1 MTIGAPDSTL
11 VVNGTTLDGTLIGQ
25 LPDTCWGRAAG
36 NFAYR
41 ADLARG
47 VQIGRLVPFRYF
59 GVRDEIDYKNI
70 PWRNRRFDPEQL
82 AAATQTER
90 RMQPLWA
97 AWQAHPGTRTLIFC
111 CSVAHA
117 AFAATW
123 LAARGVRVARVYAAP
138 GSDDRDLALT
148 RLHRGELDAICAV
161 DIFNEGV
168 DVPALD
174 RVVMLR
180 PTESSVIFLQ
190 QLGRG
195 LRAAPGKQA
204 VTVLDFVGNHKIFL
218 ERLRTLLSLG
228 DRAAA
233 LAALVATGRIELPNG
248 CTVELAL
255 GGAYE
260 ALAQPTFTG
269 QIAGEWA
276 ALWPVLRLRGARR
289 VINRPDLAVDRRL
302 RPHRRLGVRL
312 GRPEHH
318 VQRDGGLAGDR
329 GLQRRR

>member
-1 MTIGAPDSTL
+1 
-11 VVNGTTLDGTLIGQ
+11 
-25 LPDTCWGRAAG
+25 
-36 NFAYR
+36 
-41 ADLARG
+41 
-47 VQIGRLVPFRYF
+47 
-59 GVRDEIDYKNI
+59 
-70 PWRNRRFDPEQL
+70 
-82 AAATQTER
+82 
-90 RMQPLWA
+90 MQPLWA

-255 GGAYE
+255 EAKRILESLYRVGGADHVEQAYRE
-260 ALAQPTFTG
+260 LRDMGIEPFVVSSSLVGVVGRVFEVADTGELPAVDGEVADEVGFGLALGVPFVEIG
-269 QIAGEWA
+269 LMELVEGFLGFVGEN
-276 ALWPVLRLRGARR
+276 RARR
-289 VINRPDLAVDRRL
+289 IQSMAGCV
-302 RPHRRLGVRL
+302 LG
-312 GRPEHH
+312 G
-318 VQRDGGLAGDR
+318 AGACFR
-329 GLQRRR
+329 SGCSARF